1 MLTVTEISKE
11 NHVSCCENSKSS
23 ITLLYPIIPCAAN
36 LALIMHHAENLGLI
50 TWHGKLGETQE
61 RTGRPQAAQTWG
73 LRSSASSS
81 PPVIWWPPYPLE
93 GLLLEFFSEGVP
105 LESWN
110 STTMPSTKI
119 PKPSNFSILMT
130 SNWYKDIP
138 AIFACWQNLWS
149 VKSWCHVAK
158 IMQIMLRLQISW

>member
-23 ITLLYPIIPCAAN
+23 IMLLYPIMPCAAN

-61 RTGRPQAAQTWG
+61 RTGTPQAAQTWG

-81 PPVIWWPPYPLE
+81 PPAIWWPPYPLE

-119 PKPSNFSILMT
+119 PKPSNFSYVKCVWNNPTT
-130 SNWYKDIP
+130 SKQCQSHSDDFQLVQRYSSD
-138 AIFACWQNLWS
+138 F
-149 VKSWCHVAK
+149 HVLTK
-158 IMQIMLRLQISW
+158 FVEC